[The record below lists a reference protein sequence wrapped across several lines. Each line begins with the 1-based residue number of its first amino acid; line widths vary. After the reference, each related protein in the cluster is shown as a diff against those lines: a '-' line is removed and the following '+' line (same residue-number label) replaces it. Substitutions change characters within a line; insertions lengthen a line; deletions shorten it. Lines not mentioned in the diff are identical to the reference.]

1 MAWSYIY
8 QTDKKTSLKASV
20 ILIVVVI
27 LIFAYEYLQPIATTQ
42 ASPPKHYCYDL
53 YSNGNVISEY
63 YNRYEILRTQIGD
76 SIFTDEVIRKMF
88 WNDTGNIVARNK
100 YLLLNSILYKQYTDI
115 ENKKIFLKY
124 LSTNDT
130 ITVSNFSDV
139 VSISQNELR
148 FHLAEKNQT
157 RKFLGTSFINGDS
170 LYQFLFEGNQ
180 VDGVQHI
187 DFYDKDFLL
196 VKQINISGYTN
207 VDSVLINKNC
217 HRYP

>member
-1 MAWSYIY
+1 
-8 QTDKKTSLKASV
+8 
-20 ILIVVVI
+20 
-27 LIFAYEYLQPIATTQ
+27 
-42 ASPPKHYCYDL
+42 
-53 YSNGNVISEY
+53 
-63 YNRYEILRTQIGD
+63 
-76 SIFTDEVIRKMF
+76 MF
-88 WNDTGNIVARNK
+88 LNDTGNIVARNK
-100 YLLLNSILYKQYTDI
+100 YLLLNGILYKQYTDI
-115 ENKKIFLKY
+115 ENKKTFLKY

-130 ITVSNFSDV
+130 ITVSNFSDA

-148 FHLAEKNQT
+148 FHLAEENQT